1 MHGSR
6 KTIHLKKY
14 LLYSISCQ
22 ICPREELK
30 YQTLSHIDFY
40 KFKMSWK
47 KSQNQVQL
55 FAQKRKKKSIIFQKL
70 VTQIPEIL
78 KIIATSKIR
87 NYLTYMQVV
96 SLLSTLKIVSQE
108 IYGVNDLFYLC
119 N

>member
-1 MHGSR
+1 
-6 KTIHLKKY
+6 
-14 LLYSISCQ
+14 
-22 ICPREELK
+22 
-30 YQTLSHIDFY
+30 
-40 KFKMSWK
+40 MSWK

-55 FAQKRKKKSIIFQKL
+55 FAQKRKKKSIIFHKL